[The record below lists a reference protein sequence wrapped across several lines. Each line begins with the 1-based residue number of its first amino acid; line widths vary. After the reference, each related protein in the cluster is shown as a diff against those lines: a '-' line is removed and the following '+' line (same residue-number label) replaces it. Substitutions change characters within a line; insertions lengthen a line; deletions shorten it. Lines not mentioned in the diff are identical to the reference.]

1 MNRRTFLAACSVATL
16 TLTGCAALHSAPI
29 SNATANA
36 NPAIDLV
43 DAYADSTEGKR
54 AAAKQ
59 IKTNLGD
66 LKASSGSSA
75 RLKAIAWVQSK
86 LGTPYLWGGTG
97 TDSQGGRFDCSGLT
111 QAAYA
116 SAGVRLPRVAQDQ
129 YAAASAHPAWKDLKP
144 GDLVFFGTRWNIH
157 HVGMYLGNGMM
168 IHAPHTGAVVRFNRV
183 HYMSDYYGATR
194 VA

>member
-1 MNRRTFLAACSVATL
+1 MNRRTFLAACSGAAIAAS
-16 TLTGCAALHSAPI
+16 TGCAALHSAPI
-29 SNATANA
+29 TNATANV

-43 DAYADSTEGKR
+43 DTYADSAVGKR

-59 IKTNLGD
+59 IKTNASD
-66 LKASSGSSA
+66 LRAASAGSSA
-75 RLKAIAWVQSK
+75 RLQAINWAQGK
-86 LGTPYLWGGTG
+86 LGRKYVWGGES
-97 TDSQGGRFDCSGLT
+97 DSEGGFDCSGLM

-116 SAGVRLPRVAQDQ
+116 SAGVKLPRVAQDQ
-129 YAAASAHPAWKDLKP
+129 YAATSDHPAWKDLKP
-144 GDLVFFGTRWNIH
+144 GDLVFFGTRWKIH
-157 HVGMYLGNGMM
+157 HVGMYLGKGMM